1 MCYIY
6 RLNNKK
12 IIVICYSFCIFAQKT
27 KIMVKLRIND
37 VLKAHGMKQKDLAD
51 KMGIKPISL
60 NQMLGRGTFG
70 VDRLGQMA
78 DIIGCKV
85 SELLEV
91 DSTPSGDDFASYI
104 RYHGIHYTAD
114 TLDDFFKQ
122 VDELRAITRR

>member
-1 MCYIY
+1 M
-6 RLNNKK
+6 L
-12 IIVICYSFCIFAQKT
+12 VSE
-27 KIMVKLRIND
+27 L
-37 VLKAHGMKQKDLAD
+37 AH
-51 KMGIKPISL
+51 KMGYEQVTSL
-60 NQMLGRGTFG
+60 NQLLRRRKIGL
-70 VDRLGQMA
+70 DKLEQMA

-91 DSTPSGDDFASYI
+91 DSTPSGDDFASYV

>member
-1 MCYIY
+1 
-6 RLNNKK
+6 
-12 IIVICYSFCIFAQKT
+12 
-27 KIMVKLRIND
+27 MVKLRIND

-91 DSTPSGDDFASYI
+91 DSTPSGDDFASFI
-104 RYHGIHYTAD
+104 RYKGIHYTAD
-114 TLDDFFKQ
+114 SLDEFFRQ
-122 VDELRAITRR
+122 VEELKVISKE